1 MMQRKEVF
9 HVFRFRSDS
18 DTLDE
23 EKKNRWLVGWSSD
36 EGGTFSNFDDFAPF
50 ENETP
55 ERALKLIGKKL
66 IG

>member
-1 MMQRKEVF
+1 MFKKEVF
-9 HVFRFRSDS
+9 YVFRFSSDS

-23 EKKNRWLVGWSSD
+23 EKKNKWLIGWSSN

-50 ENETP
+50 ENEPP
-55 ERALKLIGKKL
+55 ERALKLIKKKI